1 MKIKHIKFSVEQI
14 EEAVEEVL
22 NLKTEVER
30 ELVKMKLK
38 SLKVKVPLKNKK

>member
-22 NLKTEVER
+22 NLKAEVER
-30 ELVKMKLK
+30 ELGVDETEQPEGESTIME
-38 SLKVKVPLKNKK
+38 

>member
-30 ELVKMKLK
+30 EDETEQPEGESTIKE
-38 SLKVKVPLKNKK
+38 